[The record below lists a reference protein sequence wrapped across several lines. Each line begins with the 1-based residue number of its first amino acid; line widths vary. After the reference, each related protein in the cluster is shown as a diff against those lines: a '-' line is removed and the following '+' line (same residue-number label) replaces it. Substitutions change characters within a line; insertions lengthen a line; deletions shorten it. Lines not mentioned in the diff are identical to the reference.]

1 MAVTSGTI
9 LVTGS
14 GMVPPAAIE
23 FLEQRGFAVRH
34 VAQDAFTSGELHE
47 ALDGVVGYMIGGY
60 EEPLAEHFD
69 AAGELRAVGWV
80 GTDYKAYVP
89 GWERAIELGVAFLN
103 APGANAPS
111 VAEFAS
117 LLMLA
122 MARPFSERILS
133 PGGETGSLPTP
144 GRDLFGRRLG
154 IIGLGRI
161 GAHVARIAAN
171 GFGMRVAY
179 TAPRR
184 QPGLEEALGV
194 AFLDKHTLLS
204 QSEVVSLHR
213 PGPVGD
219 EPFELS
225 VDEFALLGPGTI
237 LINTAHHRL
246 VDPSALADA
255 VETRGVRAAVD
266 GVGPEESWSR
276 LVAFGPDR
284 FLAVPPMAFN
294 TEDANLRASLRIA
307 TGICEVLEGRPSSDV
322 NNPDFQAVRDK
333 RLSS

>member
-1 MAVTSGTI
+1 VTATTGTI

-23 FLEQRGFAVRH
+23 FLQQRGLDVRH
-34 VAQDAFTSGELHE
+34 VAQDSFTAAELHE

-60 EEPLAEHFD
+60 EEPLAEHFEG
-69 AAGELRAVGWV
+69 ARELVAVGWV

-89 GWERAIELGVAFLN
+89 GWERAIELGIAFLN

-111 VAEFAS
+111 VAEFAC
-117 LLMLA
+117 LLMLT
-122 MARPFSERILS
+122 MARPFTWRILA
-133 PGGETGSLPTP
+133 PGSATGSLPTP
-144 GRDLFGRRLG
+144 GRDLLGRRLG

-161 GAHVARIAAN
+161 GAHVARIATI
-171 GFGMRVAY
+171 GFGMKVAY

-184 QPGLEEALGV
+184 KPSLEEALDV
-194 AFLDKHTLLS
+194 EFLDKSELLGR
-204 QSEVVSLHR
+204 SEFVSIHR
-213 PGPVGD
+213 PGPGAD
-219 EPFELS
+219 ETFELS
-225 VDEFALLGPGTI
+225 TDEFALMGPGTV

-255 VETRGVRAAVD
+255 IEACDVRAAVD
-266 GVGPEESWSR
+266 GIGSEETWSR
-276 LVAFGPDR
+276 LLEFGPDR

-307 TGICEVLEGRPSSDV
+307 AGICDVLEGSPSSDV
-322 NNPDFQAVRDK
+322 NNPDFRAVRDA
-333 RLSS
+333 RLGR